1 MADRK
6 NKLGLS
12 VAIQLNHDIPLR
24 AVIIREICSR
34 HVESGPCEH
43 VVCAASQKRL
53 LGAMYHA
60 SAFRPRVCN
69 RSHVCV
75 FARPRLNV
83 GELPRFYNQL
93 RHLATLSLHIVDL
106 ACDELLEFA
115 DIGRELA
122 NTFLAHAWQRAIHRN

>member
-1 MADRK
+1 MRCFAEASSRRDVSRFGFPTE
-6 NKLGLS
+6 GLQPKS
-12 VAIQLNHDIPLR
+12 CLR
-24 AVIIREICSR
+24 
-34 HVESGPCEH
+34 
-43 VVCAASQKRL
+43 
-53 LGAMYHA
+53 
-60 SAFRPRVCN
+60 
-69 RSHVCV
+69 

-115 DIGRELA
+115 DVGRELA

>member
-12 VAIQLNHDIPLR
+12 VAILLNHGIPLR
-24 AVIIREICSR
+24 AMIIREICSR

-75 FARPRLNV
+75 
-83 GELPRFYNQL
+83 
-93 RHLATLSLHIVDL
+93 
-106 ACDELLEFA
+106 LL
-115 DIGRELA
+115 G
-122 NTFLAHAWQRAIHRN
+122 HG